1 MISFSKKT
9 HPEFTIIVQ
18 QNAILTGDI
27 VSHPATLN
35 FYQNHREPIDFIV
48 DEEFELF
55 DESASRFQ
63 LIVEFE
69 NDNIYEIWEIPLSV
83 IDLSCNDFSLE
94 KCNDLEQLIHFIEKF
109 ELNSKLDT
117 QLSDKKSSSK
127 NKI

>member
-1 MISFSKKT
+1 MLSLSKKT
-9 HPEFTIIVQ
+9 HPEFTINVQ

-27 VSHPATLN
+27 VSHPATLY
-35 FYQNHREPIDFIV
+35 FEKNHREPIEFNV

-69 NDNIYEIWEIPLSV
+69 NDNLYEIWEIPLSV
-83 IDLSCNDFSLE
+83 IDLSCNDFSLK
-94 KCNDLEQLIHFIEKF
+94 KCNDLEQLIHFIEKL

-117 QLSDKKSSSK
+117 QLSDKKSSPK

>member
-9 HPEFTIIVQ
+9 HPEFTITVQ

-27 VSHPATLN
+27 VSHPAILY
-35 FYQNHREPIDFIV
+35 FEKNHREPIEFNV

-69 NDNIYEIWEIPLSV
+69 NDNLYEIWEIPLSV
-83 IDLSCNDFSLE
+83 IDLSCNDFSLN